1 MLVVCVWCVRGVC
14 VRCVR
19 GARGVRV
26 VCEVGYV
33 CVRCVRGA
41 RGVCVRCVRGAR
53 GVRWCTVTCDV
64 WNVFGP
70 SWITALS

>member
-1 MLVVCVWCVRGVC
+1 MLVVCVWCVRWGVC

-33 CVRCVRGA
+33 CI
-41 RGVCVRCVRGAR
+41 RCVRGAR

>member
-1 MLVVCVWCVRGVC
+1 MCGVC
-14 VRCVR
+14 VRYVCLWYVCCLACVCCVSVSCV
-19 GARGVRV
+19 GCVHVRV
-26 VCEVGYV
+26 VCEVG
-33 CVRCVRGA
+33 C
-41 RGVCVRCVRGAR
+41 VCVRCVRGAR